1 MLNNLARASKRQPI
15 ASKAKLFAAATPQRS
30 LHTPI
35 GNTRQKDEGYEV
47 REEPT
52 KIAREASP
60 GFWANLNSW
69 IVYGVAK
76 ACEKRAAICGH
87 DQSKI

>member
-15 ASKAKLFAAATPQRS
+15 ASRAKLFAAATPQRS

-47 REEPT
+47 SEGLVKT
-52 KIAREASP
+52 IADVTPDS
-60 GFWANLNSW
+60 
-69 IVYGVAK
+69 
-76 ACEKRAAICGH
+76 
-87 DQSKI
+87 D